1 MAEDN
6 GILCGPVIHI
16 SSSQNIV
23 HKEPVTIKVPLT
35 LRESKHDFSELS
47 NEVIRISHLDS
58 EGKPW
63 STSWTDITGQLEG
76 PISVKDRNV
85 EFKVKHFCR

>member
-1 MAEDN
+1 M
-6 GILCGPVIHI
+6 
-16 SSSQNIV
+16 
-23 HKEPVTIKVPLT
+23 EPVTIKVPLT

-47 NEVIRISHLDS
+47 NEVIRILYLDS

-63 STSWTDITGQLEG
+63 NASWTDITGQLEG
-76 PISVKDRNV
+76 PVTVKDGIV

>member
-1 MAEDN
+1 M
-6 GILCGPVIHI
+6 
-16 SSSQNIV
+16 
-23 HKEPVTIKVPLT
+23 EPVTIKVPLT

-47 NEVIRISHLDS
+47 NEVIRILYLDS

-63 STSWTDITGQLEG
+63 NASWTDITGQLEG
-76 PISVKDRNV
+76 PVTIKGGIV